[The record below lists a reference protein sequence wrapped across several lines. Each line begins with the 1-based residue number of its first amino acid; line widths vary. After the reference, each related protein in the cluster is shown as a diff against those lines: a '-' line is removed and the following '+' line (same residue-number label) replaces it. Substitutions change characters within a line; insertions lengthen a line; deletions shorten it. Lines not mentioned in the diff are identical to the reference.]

1 MPFPKGDIRA
11 TRSDRT
17 TSEAGTTIST
27 IRTRSTRSTRG
38 TRRNAAV
45 VTGAAA
51 LLAPLALL
59 ASAAPAG
66 AADSGVWDR
75 IAQCESGGDW
85 SISTG
90 NGYYGGL
97 QFAAST
103 WEAYGGTA
111 YAATADGASREQQ
124 IAVATKVQAAQGWN
138 AWPHCSVEAGA
149 SGGAPAVAQPGQEEP
164 AEPRTEPRTEPR
176 ADRGE
181 GQRQPLMRGDGNYT
195 VKAGDTLSRIAD
207 AHGTPWREV
216 YEANRDVIGGDPD
229 VILPGQRLHV

>member
-1 MPFPKGDIRA
+1 MPFPTGDIRA

-27 IRTRSTRSTRG
+27 SR

-51 LLAPLALL
+51 LLTPLALL
-59 ASAAPAG
+59 ATAAPAG

-75 IAQCESGGDW
+75 IARCESGGDW
-85 SISTG
+85 SVNTG

-103 WEAYGGTA
+103 WEAYGGAA
-111 YAATADGASREQQ
+111 YAPTADRASREQQ
-124 IAVATKVQAAQGWN
+124 IAVATKVQAAQGWG
-138 AWPHCSVEAGA
+138 AWPHCSVQAGA
-149 SGGAPAVAQPGQEEP
+149 AGEAPAVNAPATGEP
-164 AEPRTEPRTEPR
+164 SAPERTEPR
-176 ADRGE
+176 AEPRADRDE
-181 GQRQPLMRGDGNYT
+181 GQRQPLRRGDGNYT
-195 VKAGDTLSRIAD
+195 VRAGDTLSRIAA
-207 AHGTPWREV
+207 AHGTGWREV

>member
-1 MPFPKGDIRA
+1 MPFPKGDMRA

-17 TSEAGTTIST
+17 TSEAGTTISAS
-27 IRTRSTRSTRG
+27 RTRSTRG

-51 LLAPLALL
+51 LLTPLALL
-59 ASAAPAG
+59 AAAAPAG

-85 SISTG
+85 AINTG

-124 IAVATKVQAAQGWN
+124 IAVATKVQAAQGWG
-138 AWPHCSVEAGA
+138 AWPHCSVQAGA
-149 SGGAPAVAQPGQEEP
+149 SGGAPAVAEPEQQEQPRPQP
-164 AEPRTEPRTEPR
+164 RAEQR
-176 ADRGE
+176 ADRGGE
-181 GQRQPLMRGDGNYT
+181 QRQPVKRGDGNYT
-195 VKAGDTLSRIAD
+195 VRPGDTLSRIAA

-216 YEANRDVIGGDPD
+216 YEANRDVIGADPD

>member
-1 MPFPKGDIRA
+1 MPFPTGDIRA
-11 TRSDRT
+11 ASSDRT

-27 IRTRSTRSTRG
+27 STSTARR

-45 VTGAAA
+45 ATGAAA
-51 LLAPLALL
+51 LLTPLALL

-85 SISTG
+85 SINTG

-97 QFAAST
+97 QFAPST

-111 YAATADGASREQQ
+111 YAATADQASRDQQ
-124 IAVATKVQAAQGWN
+124 IAVATKVQAAQGWG
-138 AWPHCSVEAGA
+138 AWPNCSVEAGA
-149 SGGAPAVAQPGQEEP
+149 SGSAPAVGQPEQQES
-164 AEPRTEPRTEPR
+164 AEPRTEPR

-181 GQRQPLMRGDGNYT
+181 QQRQPLRRGDGNYT

>member
-17 TSEAGTTIST
+17 TSEAGTTISS
-27 IRTRSTRSTRG
+27 R

-51 LLAPLALL
+51 LLTPLALL
-59 ASAAPAG
+59 ATAAPAG

-85 SISTG
+85 SINTG

-111 YAATADGASREQQ
+111 YAATADRASREQQ
-124 IAVATKVQAAQGWN
+124 IAVATKVQAAQGWG

-149 SGGAPAVAQPGQEEP
+149 SGAAPAVGQPAQEEP
-164 AEPRTEPRTEPR
+164 AAPAEPRTEPR
-176 ADRGE
+176 ADRGDQ
-181 GQRQPLMRGDGNYT
+181 QRQPLKRGDGNYT
-195 VKAGDTLSRIAD
+195 VKTGDTLSRIAA

>member
-27 IRTRSTRSTRG
+27 KSTGR

-51 LLAPLALL
+51 LLTPLALL

-85 SISTG
+85 SINTG

-103 WEAYGGTA
+103 WAGYGGTA
-111 YAATADGASREQQ
+111 YAATADQASREQQ
-124 IAVATKVQAAQGWN
+124 IAVATKVQAAQGWG
-138 AWPHCSVEAGA
+138 AWPNCSVEAGA
-149 SGGAPAVAQPGQEEP
+149 SGGAPAVNAPATGQPEQDEP
-164 AEPRTEPRTEPR
+164 TEPRAEPRTESR

-181 GQRQPLMRGDGNYT
+181 GQRQPLKRGDGNYT

-207 AHGTPWREV
+207 AHGAPWREV
-216 YEANRDVIGGDPD
+216 YDANRDVIGGDPD

>member
-27 IRTRSTRSTRG
+27 NR

-51 LLAPLALL
+51 LLTPLALL

-85 SISTG
+85 SINTG

-103 WEAYGGTA
+103 WEGYGGTA
-111 YAATADGASREQQ
+111 YAATADQASREQQ
-124 IAVATKVQAAQGWN
+124 IAVATKVQAAQGWG
-138 AWPHCSVEAGA
+138 AWPNCSVEAGA
-149 SGGAPAVAQPGQEEP
+149 SGGAPAVAQPEQQEQEEP
-164 AEPRTEPRTEPR
+164 AEPRTEPR

-181 GQRQPLMRGDGNYT
+181 GQRQPLKRGDGNYT

-216 YEANRDVIGGDPD
+216 YEANRDVVGGDPD
-229 VILPGQRLHV
+229 VIVPGQRLHV